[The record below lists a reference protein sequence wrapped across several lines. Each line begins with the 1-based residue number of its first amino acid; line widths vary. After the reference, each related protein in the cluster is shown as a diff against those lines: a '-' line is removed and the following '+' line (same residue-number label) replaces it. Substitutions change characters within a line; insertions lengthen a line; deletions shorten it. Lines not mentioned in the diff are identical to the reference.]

1 MSQYNKKYFC
11 DKKILTQMLSRAN
24 IVINN
29 NNEAVHWQK
38 IYKTKYESPMYAESR
53 QNENKGERGMG
64 KYVLKRFGSMLITL
78 FLIATVTFF

>member
-1 MSQYNKKYFC
+1 
-11 DKKILTQMLSRAN
+11 
-24 IVINN
+24 
-29 NNEAVHWQK
+29 
-38 IYKTKYESPMYAESR
+38 MYAESR